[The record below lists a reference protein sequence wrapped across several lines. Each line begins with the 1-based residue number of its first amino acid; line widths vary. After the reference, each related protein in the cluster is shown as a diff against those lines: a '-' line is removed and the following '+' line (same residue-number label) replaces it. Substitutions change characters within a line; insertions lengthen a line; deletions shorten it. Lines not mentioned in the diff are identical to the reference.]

1 MRTKQN
7 FIADKMLVLATSA
20 KVAVAATRVGRCKIV
35 RVLFDFFFFFLLI
48 QLGALLFVV
57 TTVNWFLTVWLFGIV
72 ENYVAEGLLIKS
84 N

>member
-35 RVLFDFFFFFLLI
+35 RVLFDFFSFNSV
-48 QLGALLFVV
+48 GCFVV
-57 TTVNWFLTVWLFGIV
+57 CGHDGKLVFNSLAIRDCG
-72 ENYVAEGLLIKS
+72 NYVAEGLLIKS